1 MSDEIIKVLDAVCEK
16 LGVVVDWTG
25 ETVLPQIQEL
35 GAKCVNYELVTSI
48 AWLILFGVLIVIGVS
63 MSIFGIRMLFL
74 DDEEFG
80 GFLMLVGAMAVVFFG
95 VGAAVQIGDIIACN
109 TFPEKIIYEFIS
121 DALN

>member
-1 MSDEIIKVLDAVCEK
+1 MSDEIIKVLDALCEK

-48 AWLILFGVLIVIGVS
+48 ALVVLFGVLLVIGVS
-63 MSIFGIRMLFL
+63 MTIFGVNLL
-74 DDEEFG
+74 VDDGEDFG
-80 GFLMLVGAMAVVFFG
+80 GCLMTAGVILTFAIAVITVFE
-95 VGAAVQIGDIIACN
+95 VGDIITCN
-109 TFPEKIIYEFIS
+109 VFPEKIIYEFIS

>member
-35 GAKCVNYELVTSI
+35 GAKCVNYELATSI
-48 AWLILFGVLIVIGVS
+48 ALLILASLGLVLGVVLVVLAFTVFECDDVGGFCFVVGIVLLIVPLIG
-63 MSIFGIRMLFL
+63 IIC
-74 DDEEFG
+74 ETH
-80 GFLMLVGAMAVVFFG
+80 
-95 VGAAVQIGDIIACN
+95 DIICCN
-109 TFPEKIIYEFIS
+109 TFPEKIIYEFVS